1 MHDHAQ
7 YRIILTINILLIIL
21 YYAYGTQN
29 LFMQVADI
37 CKIDNIFKKLFKQFI
52 IKG

>member
-37 CKIDNIFKKLFKQFI
+37 CKIDNIFKKLFLKTYY
-52 IKG
+52 